1 MMSQTDNTTGFARPS
16 FAEALR
22 FWTRLGFISFGGP
35 AGQIAIMH
43 DELVERRRWIDEPRF
58 LHALNYCML
67 LPGPEAQQLAT
78 YIGWLLHGTRGGIA
92 AGLLFILPSVA
103 MLIGAAWVYCVFGHT
118 AWLAGILAGVKPA
131 VVAIVIAA
139 AHRIGARVLGH
150 PWTWAVA
157 TAAFIAIFV
166 LRIPFPAI
174 VVGAAATGLLV
185 GRHRRAWIAVA
196 PGHEPSSASARR
208 EGKRPMTTLRNVL
221 LIGGA
226 LWLAAMG
233 ILVGLWGVDGLLARM
248 GWFFTKAALLTF
260 GGAYA
265 VLPYVFQ
272 GLVDHERWI
281 TAGQMMDGLA
291 LGETTP
297 GPLIMVVAFVGF
309 VAAWNHA
316 GPLVLPALAGIAG
329 GLTAVFFTF
338 LPSFVFILGGAPLV
352 ETTRGNVNL
361 AAPLAGITAAVVGV
375 IASLGLFFAWHV
387 FWPDGFAGGV
397 RWFELVLAIAA
408 TVALIRFKWGVI
420 RVIALCAAAGLIRT
434 AAGS

>member
-1 MMSQTDNTTGFARPS
+1 MSSDDITARPAPPT
-16 FAEALR
+16 FGEAVR

-78 YIGWLLHGTRGGIA
+78 YIGWLLHGPRGGIA
-92 AGLLFILPSVA
+92 AGLLFILPSAV
-103 MLIGAAWVYCVFGHT
+103 MLIGIAWIYCVFGHT
-118 AWLAGILAGVKPA
+118 TWLAGLLAGAKPA
-131 VVAIVIAA
+131 VVAIVVAA
-139 AHRIGARVLGH
+139 AHRVGKRVLGH

-157 TAAFIAIFV
+157 TASFVAIFV

-174 VVGAAATGLLV
+174 IVAAAATGFV
-185 GRHRRAWIAVA
+185 IGRHRRAWIAGPAEHGRIVA
-196 PGHEPSSASARR
+196 TAPNEPRH
-208 EGKRPMTTLRNVL
+208 PMKTLRNVAVV
-221 LIGGA
+221 GGG
-226 LWLAAMG
+226 LWLIAMG
-233 ILVGLWGVDGLLARM
+233 ILVSLWGAEGLLARM
-248 GWFFTKAALLTF
+248 AWFFTKAALLTF

-272 GLVDHERWI
+272 GLVDNEGWI

-297 GPLIMVVAFVGF
+297 GPLIMVVGFVGF

-316 GPLVLPALAGIAG
+316 GPAVLPALAGVAG

-352 ETTRGNVNL
+352 EHTRGNLSL

-375 IASLGLFFAWHV
+375 IASLGVFFAWHV
-387 FWPDGFAGGV
+387 FWPEGFAGGL
-397 RWFELVLAIAA
+397 RWFDLALAVAA
-408 TVALIRFKWGVI
+408 GVALIRLKWGVI
-420 RVIALCAAAGLIRT
+420 SVIALSAAAGLIRS
-434 AAGS
+434 ALGS